1 MTPRR
6 EDGFALVTTL
16 WFLALLALVAV
27 VVEGWISAA
36 LERATALQERV
47 ESRAALIGATD
58 HLALVMVTSGFS
70 ARGIEFVPQAS
81 EARGT
86 GGTL

>member
-47 ESRAALIGATD
+47 ESRAALIGAKPC
-58 HLALVMVTSGFS
+58 LARSL
-70 ARGIEFVPQAS
+70 
-81 EARGT
+81 
-86 GGTL
+86 